1 MSIVLLFAKTPSLA
15 EPTYF
20 WGGSYYLQRE
30 FDVWSKKKRKKT
42 NIVRWLQRLSK
53 SNALSRWEAIQ
64 RNVPRPLSSLFHSD
78 VWKTTTLWP
87 F

>member
-1 MSIVLLFAKTPSLA
+1 MSIHLLFTKTPSLA

-20 WGGSYYLQRE
+20 WGGSYYLQTE
-30 FDVWSKKKRKKT
+30 FDVRSRKKRKKT
-42 NIVRWLQRLSK
+42 NIVRWLQK
-53 SNALSRWEAIQ
+53 VNQSNALSRREAIQ
-64 RNVPRPLSSLFHSD
+64 RNVPRLLSSLFHSD